1 MSIKNLLIRN
11 SFITI
16 FISII
21 FYILMKKRFG
31 NKNWFKFL
39 SFIYFV
45 IVFLS
50 ELIVWDYILFGG
62 HFWIDA
68 ENIFLQSFY
77 FIYIFIKLSLF
88 LTFPVFLGFALY
100 KIINYFI
107 KKNYDFKNEKIIENV
122 ESSYPRKEFLKKS
135 LLLTGG
141 ILEVS
146 PAIGTLGFISTM
158 IMGSNEIV
166 TEKIAIQIPNL
177 HSDLKGYKIIQISDI
192 HIGPSISDKY
202 LEYCL
207 DIIRNLKA
215 DMVVITG
222 DLIDISNYYI
232 PRVGNFIYKLK
243 SFFKNKIIFISGN
256 HEYFDHGEYFF
267 NRIDS
272 EDILFLRNSHV
283 EISRGKGRLNLIGL
297 DYPWPHRMISPER
310 ILKSKQFY
318 KNATSK
324 MRIENPVI
332 LLNHDPADF
341 IWLKDEAVD
350 LVLSGHTHG
359 GHVKFTDQ
367 RESILSPLS
376 LIFKYYNGYYKEG
389 KSQLYVNRGMGNTF
403 PIRLKCPPEI
413 TLIELI

>member
-1 MSIKNLLIRN
+1 
-11 SFITI
+11 
-16 FISII
+16 
-21 FYILMKKRFG
+21 MKKRFG

-107 KKNYDFKNEKIIENV
+107 RKNYDFKNEKIKENV

-207 DIIRNLKA
+207 DIIR
-215 DMVVITG
+215 MSEIC
-222 DLIDISNYYI
+222 
-232 PRVGNFIYKLK
+232 
-243 SFFKNKIIFISGN
+243 II
-256 HEYFDHGEYFF
+256 
-267 NRIDS
+267 
-272 EDILFLRNSHV
+272 L
-283 EISRGKGRLNLIGL
+283 
-297 DYPWPHRMISPER
+297 YPFRS
-310 ILKSKQFY
+310 LC
-318 KNATSK
+318 
-324 MRIENPVI
+324 
-332 LLNHDPADF
+332 
-341 IWLKDEAVD
+341 
-350 LVLSGHTHG
+350 
-359 GHVKFTDQ
+359 KFG
-367 RESILSPLS
+367 I
-376 LIFKYYNGYYKEG
+376 
-389 KSQLYVNRGMGNTF
+389 
-403 PIRLKCPPEI
+403 
-413 TLIELI
+413 